1 MSTDKTS
8 PVDSAAAD
16 PTAPIHLDKPHEAP
30 VDAPPAAGEAVTA
43 VDPRLLVRE
52 QGFAGYLSEFKRKM
66 KAGDLGSLPVVVG
79 LIVIMAIFQSLNSNF
94 LTAGNLSDISVAMVG
109 TGMIATGI
117 VFVLLLGEIDLSVGS
132 VSGVA
137 GATFAVLNVTHGM
150 AEWLALVLAI
160 LTGTVAGAIH
170 GFVFAKIG
178 VPAFAV
184 TLAGL
189 LFWNGFML
197 QILGS
202 NGTIN
207 LDSEGLVAKLTS
219 YYFSDVAA
227 AYGLAVIAVAAFF
240 LSSLMDSRRRE
251 AAGVPSR
258 PFSEIVLRTVLLAIP
273 AFGVAAVYNQYKG
286 LPLAVVLFL
295 AVLVITDFVL
305 RRTAYGRKVFALGGS
320 IEASRRAGINVV
332 MIRTS
337 IYAISGTF
345 AAIGGLFLASKI
357 TAANQGAGS
366 GELLMNAI
374 AAAVIGGTS
383 LFGGRGRT
391 WNALLGVLVITSIQ
405 YGLAL
410 QGIASPIQYMIT
422 GGVLLATVVI
432 DAVTRKTQKS
442 AGRA

>member
-1 MSTDKTS
+1 MSIDKTS
-8 PVDSAAAD
+8 TPPGDHVVENPEAAAG
-16 PTAPIHLDKPHEAP
+16 
-30 VDAPPAAGEAVTA
+30 AATV

-52 QGFAGYLSEFKRKM
+52 QGFAGYVTEFKRKM

-79 LIVIMAIFQSLNSNF
+79 LVVIWVIFQSLNSNF

-109 TGMIATGI
+109 TGMIAVGI

-150 AEWLALVLAI
+150 NEVLAFVLAI
-160 LTGTVAGAIH
+160 LTGAVAGAIH
-170 GFVFAKIG
+170 GFFFAKIG

-189 LFWNGFML
+189 LFWNGLML
-197 QILGS
+197 KILGD

-207 LDSEGLVAKLTS
+207 LDSDGLVAKLTS

-227 AYGLAVIAVAAFF
+227 AYGLAAVVTVLYF
-240 LSSLMDSRRRE
+240 LSSFYDNKRRE
-251 AAGVPSR
+251 TAGVPSK
-258 PFSEIVLRTVLLAIP
+258 PLSDTILRTVLLAVVS
-273 AFGVAAVYNQYKG
+273 FAAAIVFNQYKG
-286 LPLAVVLFL
+286 LPLAVVIFV
-295 AVLVITDFVL
+295 AVLFVTDFVL

-320 IEASRRAGINVV
+320 VEASRRAGINVEMV
-332 MIRTS
+332 RIS
-337 IYAISGTF
+337 VFAISGTF
-345 AAIGGLFLASKI
+345 AAVGGLFIASKI
-357 TAANQGAGS
+357 ASANQGAG
-366 GELLMNAI
+366 GGDLLMNAI

-391 WNALLGVLVITSIQ
+391 WNALLGVLVIVSIQ

-410 QGIASPIQYMIT
+410 EGIASPVQYMIT

-432 DAVTRKTQKS
+432 DAVTRKTQKT

>member
-1 MSTDKTS
+1 
-8 PVDSAAAD
+8 
-16 PTAPIHLDKPHEAP
+16 
-30 VDAPPAAGEAVTA
+30 
-43 VDPRLLVRE
+43 
-52 QGFAGYLSEFKRKM
+52 M
-66 KAGDLGSLPVVVG
+66 KAGDLGSIPVVLG
-79 LIVIMAIFQSLNSNF
+79 LVIIWIIFQSLNSNF

-109 TGMIATGI
+109 TGMIAVGI

-137 GATFAVLNVTHGM
+137 GAAFAVLNVTHGM
-150 AEWLALVLAI
+150 NEWLAFVLAI

-170 GFVFAKIG
+170 GFVFARIG

-197 QILGS
+197 RILGD

-207 LDSEGLVAKLTS
+207 LDSNGLVAKLTS
-219 YYFSDVAA
+219 YYFTDVAA
-227 AYGLAVIAVAAFF
+227 AYALAIGVTAVFF
-240 LSSLMDSRRRE
+240 LTSFYGNKRRE

-258 PFSEIVLRTVLLAIP
+258 PLSETILRTALLAIVSF
-273 AFGVAAVYNQYKG
+273 AVAITYNQYKG
-286 LPLAVVLFL
+286 LPLAVVIFI
-295 AVLVITDFVL
+295 AVLLITDFVL
-305 RRTAYGRKVFALGGS
+305 RRTAYGRKIFALGGS
-320 IEASRRAGINVV
+320 VEASRRAGINVEMV
-332 MIRTS
+332 RIS
-337 IYAISGTF
+337 VFAISGTF
-345 AAIGGLFLASKI
+345 AAIGGLFIASKI
-357 TAANQGAGS
+357 ASANQGAGA
-366 GELLMNAI
+366 GDLLMNAI

-391 WNALLGVLVITSIQ
+391 WNALLGVLVIVSIQ

-432 DAVTRKTQKS
+432 DAVTRKTQKT

>member
-1 MSTDKTS
+1 MSIDKTS
-8 PVDSAAAD
+8 ASPEDHVVENPDAA
-16 PTAPIHLDKPHEAP
+16 PQ
-30 VDAPPAAGEAVTA
+30 AVTA

-52 QGFAGYLSEFKRKM
+52 QGFKGYITEFKRKI
-66 KAGDLGSLPVVVG
+66 KAGDLGAIPVVIG
-79 LIVIMAIFQSLNSNF
+79 LAIIWIIFQSLNSNF

-109 TGMIATGI
+109 TGMIAVGI

-137 GATFAVLNVTHGM
+137 GAAFAVLTVTHGM
-150 AEWLALVLAI
+150 SAWLALILAI

-197 QILGS
+197 QILGDS
-202 NGTIN
+202 GTIN

-219 YYFSDVAA
+219 YYFTDVAA
-227 AYGLAVIAVAAFF
+227 SYGLAVAVTVLYF
-240 LSSLMDSRRRE
+240 LSSFFGNRRRE

-258 PFSEIVLRTVLLAIP
+258 PLSEIILRTVLLAVLS
-273 AFGVAAVYNQYKG
+273 FVVAAVYNQYKG
-286 LPLAVVLFL
+286 LPLAVVIFI
-295 AVLVITDFVL
+295 AVLLITDFVL
-305 RRTAYGRKVFALGGS
+305 RRTRYGRMIFALGGS
-320 IEASRRAGINVV
+320 VEASRRAGINVEMV
-332 MIRTS
+332 RIS
-337 IYAISGTF
+337 VFAISGTF
-345 AAIGGLFLASKI
+345 AAIGGLFIASKI
-357 TAANQGAGS
+357 ASANQGAGA
-366 GELLMNAI
+366 GDLLMNAI

-391 WNALLGVLVITSIQ
+391 WNALLGVLVIVSIQ

-410 QGIASPIQYMIT
+410 EGIASPVQYMIT

-432 DAVTRKTQKS
+432 DAVTRKTQKT

>member
-1 MSTDKTS
+1 VVEN
-8 PVDSAAAD
+8 PEAAKA
-16 PTAPIHLDKPHEAP
+16 
-30 VDAPPAAGEAVTA
+30 AVTV

-52 QGFAGYLSEFKRKM
+52 QGLAGYVTEFKRKM
-66 KAGDLGSLPVVVG
+66 KSGDLGSIPVVLG
-79 LIVIMAIFQSLNSNF
+79 LAIIWIIFQSLNSNF
-94 LTAGNLSDISVAMVG
+94 LTAGNLSDMSVAMVG
-109 TGMIATGI
+109 TGMIAVGI

-137 GATFAVLNVTHGM
+137 GASFAVLNVTNGM
-150 AEWLALVLAI
+150 NEWLAFVLSI
-160 LTGTVAGAIH
+160 VTGTVAGALH
-170 GFVFAKIG
+170 GFFFAKIG

-197 QILGS
+197 QILGD

-207 LDSEGLVAKLTS
+207 LDPDGVVAQLTS

-227 AYGLAVIAVAAFF
+227 AYGLAVVVTAGYF
-240 LSSLMDSRRRE
+240 LSSFLGNRRRE

-258 PFSEIVLRTVLLAIP
+258 PLSETIVRTVLLAIV
-273 AFGVAAVYNQYKG
+273 AFAVAIVFNQYKG
-286 LPLAVVLFL
+286 LPLAVVIFIV
-295 AVLVITDFVL
+295 VLLVTDFVL

-320 IEASRRAGINVV
+320 VEASRRAGINVELV
-332 MIRTS
+332 RIS
-337 IYAISGTF
+337 VFAISGTF
-345 AAIGGLFLASKI
+345 AAVGGLFIASKI
-357 TAANQGAGS
+357 AAANQGAG
-366 GELLMNAI
+366 GGDLLMNAI

-391 WNALLGVLVITSIQ
+391 WNALLGVLVIVSIQ

-410 QGIASPIQYMIT
+410 EGIASPVQYMIT

-432 DAVTRKTQKS
+432 DAVTRKTQKT

>member
-1 MSTDKTS
+1 VSIDKTS
-8 PVDSAAAD
+8 APPEDGVVENPEAAAG
-16 PTAPIHLDKPHEAP
+16 
-30 VDAPPAAGEAVTA
+30 AATA

-52 QGFAGYLSEFKRKM
+52 QGFAGYVAEFKRKL
-66 KAGDLGSLPVVVG
+66 KAGDLGSIPVVLG
-79 LIVIMAIFQSLNSNF
+79 LVIIWIIFQSLNSNF

-109 TGMIATGI
+109 TGMIAVGI

-137 GATFAVLNVTHGM
+137 GAAFAVLNITHGM
-150 AEWLALVLAI
+150 NEVLAFVLAI

-170 GFVFAKIG
+170 GFFFAKVG

-197 QILGS
+197 KILGD

-207 LDSEGLVAKLTS
+207 LNADGLVANLTS

-227 AYGLAVIAVAAFF
+227 AYGLAAVVTVLYF
-240 LSSLMDSRRRE
+240 LSAYFGNKRRE

-258 PFSEIVLRTVLLAIP
+258 PLSETILRTVLLAVVSFAA
-273 AFGVAAVYNQYKG
+273 AFIFNQYKG
-286 LPLAVVLFL
+286 LPLAVLIFVAVLF
-295 AVLVITDFVL
+295 VTDFVL
-305 RRTAYGRKVFALGGS
+305 RRTSYGRKVFALGGS
-320 IEASRRAGINVV
+320 VEASRRAGINVTMV
-332 MIRTS
+332 RIS
-337 IYAISGTF
+337 VFAISGTF
-345 AAIGGLFLASKI
+345 AALGGLFIASKI
-357 TAANQGAGS
+357 ASANQGAG
-366 GELLMNAI
+366 GGDLLMNAI

-391 WNALLGVLVITSIQ
+391 WNALLGVLVIVSIQ

-410 QGIASPIQYMIT
+410 EGIASPVQYMIT

-432 DAVTRKTQKS
+432 DAVTRKTQKT

>member
-1 MSTDKTS
+1 MSIDKTS
-8 PVDSAAAD
+8 ETPGDHVVENPEAAAGSD
-16 PTAPIHLDKPHEAP
+16 
-30 VDAPPAAGEAVTA
+30 VA

-52 QGFAGYLSEFKRKM
+52 QGLTGYVTEFKRKV
-66 KAGDLGSLPVVVG
+66 KGGDLGSIPVVIG
-79 LIVIMAIFQSLNSNF
+79 LVVIWIIFQSLNSNF

-109 TGMIATGI
+109 TGMIAVGI

-137 GATFAVLNVTHGM
+137 GAMFAVLSVTHGM
-150 AEWLALVLAI
+150 NEWLAMVLAI
-160 LTGTVAGAIH
+160 LTGSVIGAIH
-170 GFVFAKIG
+170 GFFFARIG

-189 LFWNGFML
+189 LFWQGFML
-197 QILGS
+197 KILGS

-207 LDSEGLVAKLTS
+207 LDSNGVVAKLTS
-219 YYFSDVAA
+219 YYFTDVAA
-227 AYGLAVIAVAAFF
+227 AYVLAIAVTVLYF
-240 LSSLMDSRRRE
+240 LSAFYDNRRRE

-258 PFSEIVLRTVLLAIP
+258 PLSDTVLRTVLIAVVAFAAAI
-273 AFGVAAVYNQYKG
+273 VYNQYKG

-295 AVLVITDFVL
+295 AVLILTDFVL
-305 RRTAYGRKVFALGGS
+305 RRTTYGRKIFALGGS
-320 IEASRRAGINVV
+320 VEASRRAGINVE
-332 MIRTS
+332 MIRISVFS
-337 IYAISGTF
+337 IAGTF
-345 AAIGGLFLASKI
+345 AAIGGLFVASKI
-357 TAANQGAGS
+357 ASANQGAGT
-366 GELLMNAI
+366 GEFLMNVI

-391 WNALLGVLVITSIQ
+391 WNALLGVLVIVSIQ

-410 QGIASPIQYMIT
+410 EGVGSPVQYMIT

-432 DAVTRKTQKS
+432 DAVTRKTQKT

>member
-1 MSTDKTS
+1 MSTDNTSKPILAKTADV
-8 PVDSAAAD
+8 PAENPAAA
-16 PTAPIHLDKPHEAP
+16 
-30 VDAPPAAGEAVTA
+30 AGSVTA

-52 QGFAGYLSEFKRKM
+52 QGMAGYLGEFKRKM
-66 KAGDLGSLPVVVG
+66 KAGDLGSIPVVLG
-79 LIVIMAIFQSLNSNF
+79 LIIIWAIFQSLNSNF

-109 TGMIATGI
+109 TGMIAVGI

-137 GATFAVLNVTHGM
+137 GATFAVLNVTPGFSV
-150 AEWLALVLAI
+150 WVGVVVAI
-160 LTGTVAGAIH
+160 ATGAVAGAIH
-170 GFVFAKIG
+170 GYIFAKIG

-227 AYGLAVIAVAAFF
+227 GYALAVVAVAAYF
-240 LSSLMDSRRRE
+240 LSAFFDSRRRE
-251 AAGVPSR
+251 AVGIPSR
-258 PFSEIVLRTVLLAIP
+258 PLSEIVVRTVGLAVV
-273 AFGVAAVYNQYKG
+273 AFAVAIMFNQYKG
-286 LPLAVVLFL
+286 LPLAVVIFL
-295 AVLVITDFVL
+295 IMLVVTDFVL
-305 RRTAYGRKVFALGGS
+305 RRTSYGRKVFALGGS
-320 IEASRRAGINVV
+320 VEASRRAGINVV

-337 IYAISGTF
+337 VYAISGTF
-345 AAIGGLFLASKI
+345 AAIGGLFIASKI
-357 TAANQGAGS
+357 TSANQGAGS

-391 WNALLGVLVITSIQ
+391 WNALLGVLVIISIQ

-432 DAVTRKTQKS
+432 DAITRKTQKT

>member
-1 MSTDKTS
+1 VSIDKTS
-8 PVDSAAAD
+8 ETPEDHVVENPEAAA
-16 PTAPIHLDKPHEAP
+16 A
-30 VDAPPAAGEAVTA
+30 AVTA

-52 QGFAGYLSEFKRKM
+52 QGLAGYASEFKRKM
-66 KAGDLGSLPVVVG
+66 KAGDLGSIPVVLG
-79 LIVIMAIFQSLNSNF
+79 LVIIWIIFQSLNSNF

-109 TGMIATGI
+109 TGMIAVGI

-137 GATFAVLNVTHGM
+137 GAAFAVLNVTHGM
-150 AEWLALVLAI
+150 NEYLAFVLAI
-160 LTGTVAGAIH
+160 LTGTVAGALH
-170 GFVFAKIG
+170 GFVFARIG

-207 LDSEGLVAKLTS
+207 LDSNGLVAKLTS
-219 YYFSDVAA
+219 YYFTDVAA
-227 AYGLAVIAVAAFF
+227 AYALAIGVTAVFF
-240 LSSLMDSRRRE
+240 LSSFYGNKRRE

-258 PFSEIVLRTVLLAIP
+258 PLSETILRTALLAVV
-273 AFGVAAVYNQYKG
+273 AFAVAITYNQYKG
-286 LPLAVVLFL
+286 LPLAVVIFI
-295 AVLVITDFVL
+295 AVLLITDFVL
-305 RRTAYGRKVFALGGS
+305 RRTAYGRKIFALGGS
-320 IEASRRAGINVV
+320 VEASRRAGINVEMV
-332 MIRTS
+332 RIS
-337 IYAISGTF
+337 VFAISGTF
-345 AAIGGLFLASKI
+345 AAIGGLFIASKI
-357 TAANQGAGS
+357 ASANQGAGA
-366 GELLMNAI
+366 GDLLMNAI

-391 WNALLGVLVITSIQ
+391 WNALLGVLVIVSIQ

-432 DAVTRKTQKS
+432 DAVTRKTQKT

>member
-1 MSTDKTS
+1 MSIDKTS
-8 PVDSAAAD
+8 ATADKQAVENPEAAAGAD
-16 PTAPIHLDKPHEAP
+16 VAI
-30 VDAPPAAGEAVTA
+30 
-43 VDPRLLVRE
+43 DPRLLVRE
-52 QGFAGYLSEFKRKM
+52 QGFAGYLSEFKRKIR
-66 KAGDLGSLPVVVG
+66 AGDLGSIPVVIG
-79 LIVIMAIFQSLNSNF
+79 LIVIWAIFAGLNENF
-94 LTAGNLSDISVAMVG
+94 LTAGNLSDIAVAMVG
-109 TGMIATGI
+109 TGMIAVGI

-137 GATFAVLNVTHGM
+137 GATFAVLNITHGM
-150 AEWLALVLAI
+150 AEWLALILAI
-160 LTGTVAGAIH
+160 LTGAAAGTIH
-170 GFVFAKIG
+170 GFFFARVG

-207 LDSEGLVAKLTS
+207 LDDSGLVAKLS
-219 YYFSDVAA
+219 GYYFSDVAA
-227 AYGLAVIAVAAFF
+227 AYGLAVVAVVVFF
-240 LSSLMDSRRRE
+240 LTSFFDNRRRE

-258 PFSEIVLRTVLLAIP
+258 PVSEIIVRTVLLAVV
-273 AFGVAAVYNQYKG
+273 AFAVAAVFNQNKG

-305 RRTAYGRKVFALGGS
+305 RRTAYGRKIFALGGS
-320 IEASRRAGINVV
+320 IEASRRAGINVTGMRISV
-332 MIRTS
+332 
-337 IYAISGTF
+337 YAISGTF

-357 TAANQGAGS
+357 TAANQGAG
-366 GELLMNAI
+366 GGDLLMNAI

-391 WNALLGVLVITSIQ
+391 WNALLGVLVIVSIQ

-410 QGIASPIQYMIT
+410 EGIASPVQYMIT

>member
-1 MSTDKTS
+1 MSIDKTS
-8 PVDSAAAD
+8 ATKDTAEDHVVENPEAARGSD
-16 PTAPIHLDKPHEAP
+16 
-30 VDAPPAAGEAVTA
+30 VA

-52 QGFAGYLSEFKRKM
+52 QGLAGYVSEFKRKV
-66 KAGDLGSLPVVVG
+66 KAGDLGSIPVVIG
-79 LIVIMAIFQSLNSNF
+79 LAVIWIIFQSLNSNF

-109 TGMIATGI
+109 TGMIAVGI

-137 GATFAVLNVTHGM
+137 GASFAVLNVTHGM
-150 AEWLALVLAI
+150 NEWLAFVLAI
-160 LTGTVAGAIH
+160 LTGTAAGAIH
-170 GFVFAKIG
+170 GFFFAKIG

-197 QILGS
+197 KILGD

-227 AYGLAVIAVAAFF
+227 AYGLAIAATALFF
-240 LSSLMDSRRRE
+240 LSSFYGNRRRE

-258 PFSEIVLRTVLLAIP
+258 PLSDTILRTVLLGILS
-273 AFGVAAVYNQYKG
+273 FSVAAVYNSYKG
-286 LPLAVVLFL
+286 LPLAVVLFIGIL
-295 AVLVITDFVL
+295 LLTDFVL

-320 IEASRRAGINVV
+320 VEASRRAGINVEMV
-332 MIRTS
+332 RIS
-337 IYAISGTF
+337 VFAISGTF
-345 AAIGGLFLASKI
+345 AAIGGLFIASKI
-357 TAANQGAGS
+357 ASANQGAG
-366 GELLMNAI
+366 GGDLLMNAI

-391 WNALLGVLVITSIQ
+391 WNALLGVLVIVSIQ

-410 QGIASPIQYMIT
+410 EGIASPVQYMIT

-432 DAVTRKTQKS
+432 DAVTRKTQKT

>member
-1 MSTDKTS
+1 MSIDKTS
-8 PVDSAAAD
+8 TPPEDLAVENPEAARGSD
-16 PTAPIHLDKPHEAP
+16 
-30 VDAPPAAGEAVTA
+30 VA

-52 QGFAGYLSEFKRKM
+52 KGFAGYVSEFKRKM
-66 KAGDLGSLPVVVG
+66 KAGDLGSIPVVIG
-79 LIVIMAIFQSLNSNF
+79 LAVIWIIFQSLNSNF

-109 TGMIATGI
+109 TGMIAVGI

-137 GATFAVLNVTHGM
+137 GASFAVLNVTNGM
-150 AEWLALVLAI
+150 NEWLAFVLAI
-160 LTGTVAGAIH
+160 LTGTAAGAIH
-170 GFVFAKIG
+170 GFFFAKIG

-197 QILGS
+197 KILGD

-207 LDSEGLVAKLTS
+207 LDSDGIVAKLTS

-227 AYGLAVIAVAAFF
+227 AYGLAIAATALFF
-240 LSSLMDSRRRE
+240 LSSFYGNRRRE

-258 PFSEIVLRTVLLAIP
+258 PLSDTILRTVLLAIVSF
-273 AFGVAAVYNQYKG
+273 AVAAVYNSYKG
-286 LPLAVVLFL
+286 LPLAVVLFI
-295 AVLVITDFVL
+295 AVLLLTDFVL

-320 IEASRRAGINVV
+320 VEASRRAGINVEMV
-332 MIRTS
+332 RIS
-337 IYAISGTF
+337 VFAISGTF
-345 AAIGGLFLASKI
+345 AAIGGLFIASKI
-357 TAANQGAGS
+357 ASANQGAGA
-366 GELLMNAI
+366 GDLLMNAI

-391 WNALLGVLVITSIQ
+391 WNALLGVLVIVSIQ

-410 QGIASPIQYMIT
+410 EGIASPVQYMIT

-432 DAVTRKTQKS
+432 DAVTRKTQKT

>member
-1 MSTDKTS
+1 MSIDKTS
-8 PVDSAAAD
+8 ETPEDHVVENPEAAA
-16 PTAPIHLDKPHEAP
+16 A
-30 VDAPPAAGEAVTA
+30 AVTA

-52 QGFAGYLSEFKRKM
+52 QGFAGYAAEFKRKM
-66 KAGDLGSLPVVVG
+66 KAGDLGSIPVVLG
-79 LIVIMAIFQSLNSNF
+79 LVIIWIIFQSLNSNF

-109 TGMIATGI
+109 TGMIAVGI

-137 GATFAVLNVTHGM
+137 GAAFAVLNVTHGM
-150 AEWLALVLAI
+150 NEWLAFVLAI

-170 GFVFAKIG
+170 GFVFARIG

-197 QILGS
+197 RILGD

-207 LDSEGLVAKLTS
+207 LDSNGLVAKLTS
-219 YYFSDVAA
+219 YYFTDVAA
-227 AYGLAVIAVAAFF
+227 AYVLAIGVTAVFF
-240 LSSLMDSRRRE
+240 LTSFYGNKRRE

-258 PFSEIVLRTVLLAIP
+258 PLSETILRTALLAIVSF
-273 AFGVAAVYNQYKG
+273 AVAITYNQYKG
-286 LPLAVVLFL
+286 LPLAVVIFI
-295 AVLVITDFVL
+295 AVLLITDFVL
-305 RRTAYGRKVFALGGS
+305 RRTAYGRKIFALGGS
-320 IEASRRAGINVV
+320 VEASRRAGINVEMV
-332 MIRTS
+332 RIS
-337 IYAISGTF
+337 VFAISGTF
-345 AAIGGLFLASKI
+345 AAIGGLFIASKI
-357 TAANQGAGS
+357 ASANQGAGA
-366 GELLMNAI
+366 GDLLMNAI

-391 WNALLGVLVITSIQ
+391 WNALLGVLVIVSIQ

-432 DAVTRKTQKS
+432 DAVTRKTQKT

>member
-1 MSTDKTS
+1 MSIDKTS
-8 PVDSAAAD
+8 TSPEDTVVENPEAARGSD
-16 PTAPIHLDKPHEAP
+16 
-30 VDAPPAAGEAVTA
+30 VA

-52 QGFAGYLSEFKRKM
+52 EGILGYWTEFKRKM

-79 LIVIMAIFQSLNSNF
+79 LAIIWCIFWSLNSNF
-94 LTAGNLSDISVAMVG
+94 MTAGNLSDISVAMVG
-109 TGMIATGI
+109 TGMIAVGI

-132 VSGVA
+132 LSGVA

-150 AEWLALVLAI
+150 NEILALVLSI
-160 LTGTVAGAIH
+160 LTGTVAGAVQ
-170 GFVFAKIG
+170 GFFFAKIG

-189 LFWNGFML
+189 LFWNGLML
-197 QILGS
+197 KILGD

-207 LDSEGLVAKLTS
+207 LNSNGLVAKLTS

-227 AYGLAVIAVAAFF
+227 AYGLALVVTVLFF
-240 LSSLMDSRRRE
+240 LSSFFGNKRRE

-258 PFSEIVLRTVLLAIP
+258 PLSETVLRTVLLAIV
-273 AFGVAAVYNQYKG
+273 AFVVAYVFNQYKG
-286 LPLAVVLFL
+286 LPLAVVIFV
-295 AVLVITDFVL
+295 AVLMITDFVL
-305 RRTAYGRKVFALGGS
+305 RRTAYGRKIFALGGS
-320 IEASRRAGINVV
+320 VEASRRAGINVDLTRISV
-332 MIRTS
+332 F
-337 IYAISGTF
+337 AISGTF
-345 AAIGGLFLASKI
+345 AAIGGLFIASKI
-357 TAANQGAGS
+357 ASANQGAG
-366 GELLMNAI
+366 GGDLLMNAI

-391 WNALLGVLVITSIQ
+391 WNALLGVLVIVSIQ

-410 QGIASPIQYMIT
+410 EGIASPVQYMIT

>member
-1 MSTDKTS
+1 VSIDKTS
-8 PVDSAAAD
+8 AA
-16 PTAPIHLDKPHEAP
+16 PGAPDDHVVENP
-30 VDAPPAAGEAVTA
+30 DAARGSDVA

-52 QGFAGYLSEFKRKM
+52 QGFAGYITEFKRKM
-66 KAGDLGSLPVVVG
+66 KAGDLGSIPVVIG
-79 LIVIMAIFQSLNSNF
+79 LAIIWIIFQSLNSNF
-94 LTAGNLSDISVAMVG
+94 LTANNLSDISIAMVG
-109 TGMIATGI
+109 TGMIAVGI

-137 GATFAVLNVTHGM
+137 GASFAVLNINHGM
-150 AEWLALVLAI
+150 NEWLAFVLAI
-160 LTGTVAGAIH
+160 LTGTAAGAIH

-207 LDSEGLVAKLTS
+207 LNSNGMVAKLTT

-227 AYGLAVIAVAAFF
+227 SYGLAIVVTALYFV
-240 LSSLMDSRRRE
+240 SSFVGNRRRE

-258 PFSEIVLRTVLLAIP
+258 PLSETILRTVLLAIL
-273 AFGVAAVYNQYKG
+273 AFAVAIVYNQYKG
-286 LPLAVVLFL
+286 LPLAVVIFIGTLL
-295 AVLVITDFVL
+295 ITDFVL
-305 RRTAYGRKVFALGGS
+305 RRTPYGRKIFALGGS
-320 IEASRRAGINVV
+320 VEASRRAGINVE
-332 MIRTS
+332 MIRIS
-337 IYAISGTF
+337 VFAISGTF
-345 AAIGGLFLASKI
+345 AAIGGLFIASKI
-357 TAANQGAGS
+357 ASANQGAGA
-366 GELLMNAI
+366 GDLLMNAI

-391 WNALLGVLVITSIQ
+391 WNALLGVLVIVSIQ

-410 QGIASPIQYMIT
+410 EGIASPVQYMIT

-432 DAVTRKTQKS
+432 DAVTRKTQKT

>member
-1 MSTDKTS
+1 MSIDKTS
-8 PVDSAAAD
+8 AAPD
-16 PTAPIHLDKPHEAP
+16 DHVVENPEA
-30 VDAPPAAGEAVTA
+30 AKAAVTV

-52 QGFAGYLSEFKRKM
+52 QGLKGYVSEFKRKM
-66 KAGDLGSLPVVVG
+66 KSGDLGSIPVVIG
-79 LIVIMAIFQSLNSNF
+79 LAIIWLIFTSLNSNF
-94 LTAGNLSDISVAMVG
+94 LTAGNLSDMSVAMVG
-109 TGMIATGI
+109 TGMIAVGI

-137 GATFAVLNVTHGM
+137 GASFAVLNVTNGM
-150 AEWLALVLAI
+150 NEWLAFVLAI
-160 LTGTVAGAIH
+160 LTGTVAGALH
-170 GFVFAKIG
+170 GFFFAKIG

-197 QILGS
+197 QILGD

-207 LDSEGLVAKLTS
+207 LDPDGVVAQLTS

-227 AYGLAVIAVAAFF
+227 AYALAAVVTAGFF
-240 LSSLMDSRRRE
+240 ISSFLGNRRRE

-258 PFSEIVLRTVLLAIP
+258 PLSETIVRTVLLAVL
-273 AFGVAAVYNQYKG
+273 AFTVAIVFNQYKG
-286 LPLAVVLFL
+286 LPLAVVIFI
-295 AVLVITDFVL
+295 AVLLVTDFVL

-320 IEASRRAGINVV
+320 VEASRRAGINVEMV
-332 MIRTS
+332 RIS
-337 IYAISGTF
+337 VFAISGTF
-345 AAIGGLFLASKI
+345 AAVGGLFIASKI
-357 TAANQGAGS
+357 AAANQGAG
-366 GELLMNAI
+366 GGDLLMNAI

-391 WNALLGVLVITSIQ
+391 WNALLGVLVIVSIQ

-410 QGIASPIQYMIT
+410 EGIASPVQYMIT

-432 DAVTRKTQKS
+432 DAVTRKTQKT

>member
-1 MSTDKTS
+1 VSIDKTS
-8 PVDSAAAD
+8 TPPKDSAVEN
-16 PTAPIHLDKPHEAP
+16 TEA
-30 VDAPPAAGEAVTA
+30 AAGAATA

-52 QGFAGYLSEFKRKM
+52 QGFAGYVTEFKRKM
-66 KAGDLGSLPVVVG
+66 KAGDLGSLPVVIG
-79 LIVIMAIFQSLNSNF
+79 LVIIWIIFQSLNSNF

-109 TGMIATGI
+109 TGMIAVGI

-137 GATFAVLNVTHGM
+137 GAAFAVLNVTHGM
-150 AEWLALVLAI
+150 NEVLAFVLAI

-170 GFVFAKIG
+170 GFFFAKIG

-197 QILGS
+197 KILGD

-207 LDSEGLVAKLTS
+207 LNADGLVANLTG

-227 AYGLAVIAVAAFF
+227 AYGLALAVTVLYF
-240 LSSLMDSRRRE
+240 LSAYLGNKRRE
-251 AAGVPSR
+251 AAGVPSK
-258 PFSEIVLRTVLLAIP
+258 PLSDTVLRTVLLAVVSFAA
-273 AFGVAAVYNQYKG
+273 AFIFNQYKG
-286 LPLAVVLFL
+286 LPLAVLIFVAILF
-295 AVLVITDFVL
+295 VTDFVL
-305 RRTAYGRKVFALGGS
+305 RRTSYGRKVFALGGS
-320 IEASRRAGINVV
+320 VEASRRAGINVALV
-332 MIRTS
+332 RIS
-337 IYAISGTF
+337 VFAISGTF
-345 AAIGGLFLASKI
+345 AAIGGLFIASKI
-357 TAANQGAGS
+357 VAANQGAG
-366 GELLMNAI
+366 GGDLLMNAI

-391 WNALLGVLVITSIQ
+391 WNALLGVLVIVSIQ

-410 QGIASPIQYMIT
+410 EGIASPVQYMIT

-432 DAVTRKTQKS
+432 DAVTRKTQKT

>member
-1 MSTDKTS
+1 MSIDKTS
-8 PVDSAAAD
+8 TPPEDTPVDNPEAARGAD
-16 PTAPIHLDKPHEAP
+16 
-30 VDAPPAAGEAVTA
+30 VA

-52 QGFAGYLSEFKRKM
+52 QGFAGYITEFKRKI
-66 KAGDLGSLPVVVG
+66 KAGDLGSIPVVIG
-79 LIVIMAIFQSLNSNF
+79 LAIIWIIFQSLNSNF

-109 TGMIATGI
+109 TGMIAVGI

-137 GATFAVLNVTHGM
+137 GAAYAVLTVTHGM
-150 AEWLALVLAI
+150 SAWLALVLSI
-160 LTGTVAGAIH
+160 LVGTAAGAIH
-170 GFVFAKIG
+170 GFFFAKIG

-197 QILGS
+197 QILGDS
-202 NGTIN
+202 GTIN
-207 LDSEGLVAKLTS
+207 LDSNGLVAQLTS

-227 AYGLAVIAVAAFF
+227 AYGLAAAVTVLFF
-240 LSSLMDSRRRE
+240 LTSFLGNKRRE

-258 PFSEIVLRTVLLAIP
+258 PLSETVLRTVLLAIVSF
-273 AFGVAAVYNQYKG
+273 AAAAVYNQYKG
-286 LPLAVVLFL
+286 LPLAVVIFVG
-295 AVLVITDFVL
+295 VLIVTDFGL

-320 IEASRRAGINVV
+320 VEASRRAGINVAWV
-332 MIRTS
+332 RIS
-337 IYAISGTF
+337 VFAISGTF
-345 AAIGGLFLASKI
+345 AAIGGLFIASKI
-357 TAANQGAGS
+357 ASANQGAG
-366 GELLMNAI
+366 GGDLLMNAI

-391 WNALLGVLVITSIQ
+391 WNALLGVLVIVSIQ

-410 QGIASPIQYMIT
+410 EGIASPVQYMIT

-432 DAVTRKTQKS
+432 DAVTRKTQKT